1 VIEARREEQQELVAH
16 ARRYGER
23 LRARIGPL
31 SMFVVGSV
39 ARGDFNM
46 WSDVD
51 VVVIA
56 DGLPAHPLERS
67 RLLYDLVEG
76 GIEPKGYTLAEFG
89 RLLTQGHP
97 LASEAMEK
105 GIVLQD
111 ELGVGLKS
119 FALSRKPA
127 ERVN

>member
-1 VIEARREEQQELVAH
+1 MRRVVEARRREQQEMVSR

-31 SMFVVGSV
+31 SGFVVGSV
-39 ARGDFNM
+39 ARGDFNL
-46 WSDVD
+46 WSDID
-51 VVVIA
+51 VVVVA

-76 GIEPKGYTLAEFG
+76 GLEPKGYTVAEFR
-89 RLLTQGHP
+89 RLLAQGHP
-97 LASEAMEK
+97 LAVEVMEK

-111 ELGVGLKS
+111 ELGV
-119 FALSRKPA
+119 RP
-127 ERVN
+127 R